1 MDAATPAS
9 RAVPPPAKLPT
20 GTTLAYGFG
29 TVAYGVKDFAFA
41 TFLLLFYNQVLGL
54 PASQVG
60 LVIMLALVL
69 DAFIDPAIG
78 FLSDRTRGSWGRRH
92 PWMYG
97 SAIPIAI
104 GWLLLWNPPAWS
116 DGALLGWLFVFA
128 VLVRTA
134 VSCYEVPSQALSAE
148 LTADYDD
155 RTRIMAYRYLF
166 GWAGGLTMLVATYSV
181 FLAPA
186 PGEESGLL
194 NRAGYIG
201 FSIAGAAAMVIAII
215 VSARGTH
222 HEIPRLTKA
231 TASDQ
236 TLAQHFAELLET
248 IRNRAFG
255 ILMLAG
261 LAFYTAQGISFAM
274 SNYLYVHVWR
284 FQGAAFSALGGVLF
298 LGAAIAFLIAPRFGR
313 RFGRPA
319 AAMVFMAVAAILL
332 SSPYF
337 LRLLGLMPEPG
348 SAWLLPI
355 LFSIFVVNTACN
367 VSSTILGASMM
378 ADVVEDSESKTG
390 RRSEGVFFAGA
401 FFIQKCT
408 SGLGILASGLML
420 DAVGFPEGAAPGS
433 VPLPAID
440 RLTLIFGI
448 VYTTLGLTAAFYY
461 RRFPF
466 GRAAHVARV
475 AELAAKA

>member
-1 MDAATPAS
+1 MDSATTAPGP
-9 RAVPPPAKLPT
+9 VPPARKLAT

-29 TVAYGVKDFAFA
+29 TVAYGVKDFAFS
-41 TFLLLFYNQVLGL
+41 TFLLLFYNQVIGL

-60 LVIMLALVL
+60 FVIMLALVL
-69 DAFIDPAIG
+69 DAFIDPAVG
-78 FLSDRTRGSWGRRH
+78 FLSDRTKSRWGRRH

-104 GWLLLWNPPAWS
+104 GWLLLWNPPALS
-116 DGALLGWLFVFA
+116 EGAMLAWLFVFA

-166 GWAGGLTMLVATYSV
+166 GWAGGLGMLVATYAV

-186 PGEESGLL
+186 PGQESGLL
-194 NRAGYIG
+194 NRPGYIA
-201 FSIAGAAAMVIAII
+201 FSIAGALAMAIAII

-222 HEIPRLTKA
+222 HEIPRLPKA
-231 TASDQ
+231 SGADLS
-236 TLAQHFAELLET
+236 LRGHFAELIET

-261 LAFYTAQGISFAM
+261 LAYYTAQGISFAM

-284 FQGAAFSALGGVLF
+284 FEGWVFSALGAVLF
-298 LGAAIAFLIAPRFGR
+298 GGATIAFIAAPRAGR
-313 RFGRPA
+313 RFGKPR
-319 AAMVFMAVAAILL
+319 AAMAFMAGAATLL
-332 SSPYF
+332 ASPYI
-337 LRLLGLMPEPG
+337 LRLLGVMPPPG
-348 SAWLLPI
+348 SEWLVPV
-355 LFSIFVVNTACN
+355 LFSIFIINTACG

-378 ADVVEDSESKTG
+378 ADVVEHSEAKTG

-408 SGLGILASGLML
+408 SGLGILVSGLML
-420 DAVGFPEGAAPGS
+420 DAVGFPEGALPGS

-440 RLTLIFGI
+440 RLTLMFALA
-448 VYTTLGLTAAFYY
+448 YFALGMTAAFFYS
-461 RRFPF
+461 RFPF
-466 GRAAHVARV
+466 GRAAHEARV
-475 AELAAKA
+475 AALAGR